1 MYPDIQW
8 DWDKI
13 KTERVYFPNNFMWGT
28 ATAAHQ
34 VEGNNT
40 NNNWYAWE
48 HQKDSNGKS
57 RIHNNDKSGI
67 AANHWNLYRDDIS
80 LMNDL
85 GVGYY
90 RFSVEWSK
98 IEPENGIINEK
109 ALEHY
114 RDVCIALIDSGL
126 TPVITLHHFS
136 HPIWFEE
143 LGAFE
148 KEENIEYYIRFS
160 ELVFNKLSDVV
171 PIWCTINEPAVYVTQ
186 GYFNGVFPPGKKDP
200 LLAGYVM
207 RNLLNAHVQVY
218 QRLKSLPNGKNVQI
232 GLVKNITQLDPLR
245 RWHILDWY
253 FSGILNDVF
262 TNSTLNLFSKG
273 EFDFYLPAMANV
285 SYKNYDAINS
295 LDFIGLNYYSRWH
308 VKGQLNLAEPF
319 TFELRPQD
327 IQTDMP
333 YAIYP
338 EGFYKAVKTIAKLNV
353 PIIITENGIADD
365 KDDRRSLFIKRYLYA
380 LFKTIEEGYDI
391 QGYFYW
397 SLMDNFEWA
406 EGYMMKFGLYDV
418 DFNTQKRTLRSGS
431 QSFVDIVNQQNADKR
446 GYIVSVGDEAPD
458 LLLEYTDG
466 QKIQLSDLRGS
477 VVVLQFTASW
487 CSVCIQEMPHLE
499 KDVWQ
504 RFKDDGLKLIG
515 VDKDEPLDVVRKF
528 QKRVGTTYPIALDP
542 GSKHFTK
549 FAHENSGV
557 TRNIVIDRDGKIA
570 FLTRLF
576 DKVEFQQ
583 MIDVIEGLM
592 NDKN

>member
-1 MYPDIQW
+1 
-8 DWDKI
+8 
-13 KTERVYFPNNFMWGT
+13 
-28 ATAAHQ
+28 
-34 VEGNNT
+34 
-40 NNNWYAWE
+40 
-48 HQKDSNGKS
+48 
-57 RIHNNDKSGI
+57 
-67 AANHWNLYRDDIS
+67 
-80 LMNDL
+80 MNDL

-98 IEPENGIINEK
+98 IEPESGIINEE

-148 KEENIEYYIRFS
+148 KEENIEHYIRFS
-160 ELVFNKLSDVV
+160 ELVFNKLSDIV

-218 QRLKSLPNGKNVQI
+218 QHLKSLPNGANVQI

-391 QGYFYW
+391 RGYFYW

-549 FAHENSGV
+549 FAHKNSGV

-583 MIDVIEGLM
+583 MIDVIERLM

>member
-1 MYPDIQW
+1 
-8 DWDKI
+8 
-13 KTERVYFPNNFMWGT
+13 
-28 ATAAHQ
+28 
-34 VEGNNT
+34 
-40 NNNWYAWE
+40 
-48 HQKDSNGKS
+48 
-57 RIHNNDKSGI
+57 
-67 AANHWNLYRDDIS
+67 
-80 LMNDL
+80 
-85 GVGYY
+85 
-90 RFSVEWSK
+90 
-98 IEPENGIINEK
+98 
-109 ALEHY
+109 
-114 RDVCIALIDSGL
+114 
-126 TPVITLHHFS
+126 
-136 HPIWFEE
+136 
-143 LGAFE
+143 
-148 KEENIEYYIRFS
+148 
-160 ELVFNKLSDVV
+160 
-171 PIWCTINEPAVYVTQ
+171 
-186 GYFNGVFPPGKKDP
+186 
-200 LLAGYVM
+200 
-207 RNLLNAHVQVY
+207 
-218 QRLKSLPNGKNVQI
+218 
-232 GLVKNITQLDPLR
+232 
-245 RWHILDWY
+245 
-253 FSGILNDVF
+253 
-262 TNSTLNLFSKG
+262 
-273 EFDFYLPAMANV
+273 
-285 SYKNYDAINS
+285 
-295 LDFIGLNYYSRWH
+295 
-308 VKGQLNLAEPF
+308 
-319 TFELRPQD
+319 
-327 IQTDMP
+327 MP

-353 PIIITENGIADD
+353 PIIITENGIADN
-365 KDDRRSLFIKRYLYA
+365 KDDRRGLFIKRYLYA

-391 QGYFYW
+391 RGYFYW

-418 DFNTQKRTLRSGS
+418 DFNTQDRTLRSGS

-466 QKIQLSDLRGS
+466 QKIQLSKLRGS

-549 FAHENSGV
+549 FAHKNSGV

-583 MIDVIEGLM
+583 MIDVIERLM